1 MAIGCCATIGAR
13 CRGGGSLRQRN
24 FRRSLAS
31 AAYPSICESA
41 RYCHLGHRGRGP
53 RASGLCRDRDH
64 RLFFGLLTV
73 WLTVVAVRSLG
84 AIANAQLHAQATQES
99 ARKQQIAPRRIYA
112 DRRLSAGAEPRSQP
126 LVASLAK
133 LKNSIEL
140 GTIGNAV
147 KTADVVPPGTYETLG
162 KLGQV
167 LSNRQSAERFLYY
180 PGAKELTENPKI
192 VALRND
198 PEIIQMIEEQR
209 FLDLLQDKRLIDAV
223 NDPTLAAQVRSFDFE
238 RALDYAAKR

>member
-1 MAIGCCATIGAR
+1 VPDIVISVVVGAVIALLVYSAIVTIG
-13 CRGGGSLRQRN
+13 SIL
-24 FRRSLAS
+24 FRKTGQQS
-31 AAYPSICESA
+31 
-41 RYCHLGHRGRGP
+41 
-53 RASGLCRDRDH
+53 SGIVRLLYGLSGALVG
-64 RLFFGLLTV
+64 LFFGLLTV
-73 WLTVVAVRSLG
+73 WLSVVAVRSLG
-84 AIANAQLHAQATQES
+84 AIANAQLHAQTAPES
-99 ARKQQIAPRRIYA
+99 ARQQQIAPRRIYS
-112 DRRLSAGAEPRSQP
+112 DRRLPANAEPRSQP
-126 LVASLAK
+126 LVALLAK

-147 KTADVVPPGTYETLG
+147 KTTDVVPPGTYETLG

-167 LSNRQSAERFLYY
+167 LSNRESAERFLYY

-223 NDPTLAAQVRSFDFE
+223 NDPALAAQVRSFDFQK
-238 RALDYAAKR
+238 ALDYAMKR

>member
-1 MAIGCCATIGAR
+1 
-13 CRGGGSLRQRN
+13 
-24 FRRSLAS
+24 
-31 AAYPSICESA
+31 
-41 RYCHLGHRGRGP
+41 
-53 RASGLCRDRDH
+53 
-64 RLFFGLLTV
+64 
-73 WLTVVAVRSLG
+73 LTVVAVRSLG
-84 AIANAQLHAQATQES
+84 AIANAQLHAQAAQES
-99 ARKQQIAPRRIYA
+99 ARKQQIAPRRIYP
-112 DRRLSAGAEPRSQP
+112 DRRLPADSEPRSQP

-223 NDPTLAAQVRSFDFE
+223 NDPALAAQVRSFDFQK
-238 RALDYAAKR
+238 ALDYAMKR